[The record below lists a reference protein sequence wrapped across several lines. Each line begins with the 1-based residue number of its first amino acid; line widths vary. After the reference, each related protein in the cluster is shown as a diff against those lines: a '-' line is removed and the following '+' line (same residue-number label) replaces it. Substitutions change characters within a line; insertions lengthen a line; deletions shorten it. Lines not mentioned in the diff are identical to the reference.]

1 LNGLL
6 SEAKVPD
13 SLLND
18 PRCTVE
24 VEDRTGFR
32 LFHRR
37 VPMEVHRLHRG
48 EIGKPRENVA
58 PALPS
63 ALVSSHD
70 RAELSKVPSSKRR
83 AAFAK
88 WLTSPE
94 NPLTARVLVN
104 RVWAWHFGEGLV
116 RTPGDFGFQG
126 EEPTHPELLDWL
138 ATDLMS
144 HGWSLKRL
152 HRMILT
158 SSTYRMSSVATG
170 AGLKT
175 DPENRLL
182 WHFPRRRLEGEAI
195 RDTMLACG
203 GRLNPKLFGPPVV
216 PPLGKEEL
224 TGLFDAKGKWPVTK
238 DGHEHDRR
246 GVYLLVRRTFAY
258 PLFATFDPPEVMTS
272 CPRRMRTIVPTQ
284 ALALFNSPLARG
296 QAAAFA
302 HRLLADCGEEP
313 EHLVDRAWLLAF
325 SRPVTTAERDHAL
338 AFLKARTTALRPRQ
352 DTAQS
357 FSTTEDALA
366 DLCLALFNANEFIY
380 VD

>member
-1 LNGLL
+1 
-6 SEAKVPD
+6 
-13 SLLND
+13 
-18 PRCTVE
+18 
-24 VEDRTGFR
+24 
-32 LFHRR
+32 
-37 VPMEVHRLHRG
+37 MEVHRLHRG
-48 EIGKPRENVA
+48 EIGKPRETVS
-58 PALPS
+58 PALPN

-70 RAELSKVPSSKRR
+70 KADLSTVSSSRRR

-94 NPLTARVLVN
+94 NPLTARVIVN

-138 ATDLMS
+138 AVDLMS
-144 HGWSLKRL
+144 HSWSLKRL
-152 HRMILT
+152 HRLILT
-158 SSTYRMSSVATG
+158 SSIYRMKSVATG

-175 DPENRLL
+175 DSENRLL
-182 WHFPRRRLEGEAI
+182 WHFPRLRLEGEAI
-195 RDTMLACG
+195 RDAMLACG
-203 GRLNPKLFGPPVV
+203 GGLNLKLFGPPVV

-238 DGHEHDRR
+238 NAREHDRR

-284 ALALFNSPLARG
+284 ALALFNSPLARS

-302 HRLLADCGEEP
+302 HRLLTDCGGEP
-313 EHLVDRAWLLAF
+313 EQLVNRAWLLAF
-325 SRPVTTAERDHAL
+325 SRPVTAAEREHAL
-338 AFLKARTTALRPRQ
+338 AFLKSRTAALREGK
-352 DTAQS
+352 DTAPS
-357 FSTTEDALA
+357 FSTTENALA
-366 DLCLALFNANEFIY
+366 DLCLALFNANEFVYI
-380 VD
+380 D